1 MSWRKC
7 LLGLLVSVVLAYF
20 GVLWLAGR
28 EHPQAASPDAVGPA
42 LNQAQLLERGKYL
55 SLLGNCMTCHTARG
69 GAQYAGGRSLATPFG
84 TFYTPNLTPDHQ
96 TGIGTWQAN
105 DFWRAM
111 RDGKSK
117 DGHLLYP
124 VFPYQNYT
132 RLARQDSDALFA
144 YLQSL
149 PAVRQTNRQHE
160 IAAPYG
166 WQISLALWRVLYFDV
181 PAAPL
186 APLAPASNQSLAR
199 GAYLVQGL
207 GHCSACHTSRNSLG
221 ANNSLD
227 LRGGQMPI
235 QEWYAPSLHLAGKWS
250 APELQTWLRSGQS
263 SKKAAYGPM
272 ANIIYQS
279 LQYANEADIAAIS
292 EYLLSLPS
300 ETKLANEVELRPQA
314 TLTPALEKGAK
325 LYQQRCQDC
334 HQADGKGVANIYPSL
349 AGNSSL
355 SLASPINA
363 LRMVL
368 HGGFAPGTQANPR
381 PYGMPPFGAQL
392 TDEEVAAVLNYA
404 RLQWGQPT
412 ANEAV
417 GSWVSS
423 LQVSRYRALA
433 PD

>member
-7 LLGLLVSVVLAYF
+7 LLGLFLGLVVVYF

-28 EHPQAASPDAVGPA
+28 EHPQAATADAAGPA
-42 LNQAQLLERGKYL
+42 LNQEQMLARGKYL
-55 SLLGNCMTCHTARG
+55 SVLGNCMTCHTARG

-84 TFYTPNLTPDHQ
+84 TFYTPNLTPDRQ
-96 TGIGTWQAN
+96 TGIGAWQAD

-132 RLARQDSDALFA
+132 RLARQDSDAIFT

-149 PAVRQTNRQHE
+149 PAVSQANRQHE
-160 IAAPYG
+160 LAAPYR
-166 WQISLALWRVLYFDV
+166 WQFSLALWRVLYFDV
-181 PAAPL
+181 PV

-221 ANNSLD
+221 ANDSLD
-227 LRGGQMPI
+227 LRGGQIPL

-250 APELQTWLRSGQS
+250 AQDLQTWLKSGQS

-292 EYLLSLPS
+292 EYLLSLPR
-300 ETKLANEVELRPQA
+300 ETKLAAENETKPPVA
-314 TLTPALEKGAK
+314 LTSALEKGAK

-334 HQADGKGVANIYPSL
+334 HQADGKGVANVYPSL
-349 AGNSSL
+349 AGN
-355 SLASPINA
+355 ASVSMAEPINA
-363 LRMVL
+363 LRLVL
-368 HGGFAPGTQANPR
+368 HGGFAPGTKANPR
-381 PYGMPPFGAQL
+381 PYSMPPFGAQL
-392 TDEEVAAVLNYA
+392 SDEEVAAVLNYV
-404 RLQWGQPT
+404 RLQWGPPQ
-412 ANEAV
+412 AQEEA

-423 LQVSRYRALA
+423 LQVARYRAL
-433 PD
+433 PPE